1 MAKFQTERY
10 LHNTQVQSSY
20 ISGVL
25 NAPTVSHTF
34 AAATTVAAG
43 DFLLIAKLPERTAIH
58 GIELVCSATIAGLTV
73 DVGTM
78 NADETD
84 IAAKFLTGVS
94 IATAKWYKVGD
105 NVIEGRLAKV
115 HDDLTTIAVKF
126 TTAGVIPKG
135 AIINVTPIYR
145 HANNDE

>member
-10 LHNTQVQSSY
+10 LHNTQVQSSH
-20 ISGVL
+20 ISGVS
-25 NAPTVSHTF
+25 NATTISHVF

-43 DFLLIAKLPERTAIH
+43 DFLMIAKLPERSAIH
-58 GIELVCSATIAGLTV
+58 HIELVCSATVAGLTA
-73 DVGTM
+73 DVGVM
-78 NADETD
+78 NEEETA

-94 IATAKWYKVGD
+94 LAAQKWFKVSD
-105 NVIEGRLAKV
+105 NDIEGRLAKV
-115 HDDLTTIAVKF
+115 QDRPTTIAVKF

-135 AIINVTPIYR
+135 AFIRITPTYR